1 MLSPEKIATVAR
13 NAAHVAYTV
22 LGLDCPY
29 SITFINKPELAF
41 DGLLSNQENVIQ
53 LNLAHLKPFSTA
65 VMPTGKLKTEEEYEL
80 DENYRHAMKIY
91 SVVFHEMRHL
101 YQKRAVEIY
110 HLNPSWGRKA
120 SSLWKATRNALYG
133 SRNYSSTSWA
143 KAPELTSMPMPIT
156 LLTIFPTDIQL
167 IFRCFRQTG
176 CSEP

>member
-110 HLNPSWGRKA
+110 HLNPLLGGEKHQAFGKRQEMLSMGAGITAVHLGRRR
-120 SSLWKATRNALYG
+120 RN
-133 SRNYSSTSWA
+133 
-143 KAPELTSMPMPIT
+143 
-156 LLTIFPTDIQL
+156 
-167 IFRCFRQTG
+167 
-176 CSEP
+176 